1 MPVVLDLH
9 TGTCDSKNLW
19 ISSAVIVPKSKK
31 TLSEMIRPG
40 SNFDPSKASAG
51 VIAVRL
57 SEVNNSE
64 TVATQNLAN
73 RLRITY
79 RVTELGAETP

>member
-1 MPVVLDLH
+1 M
-9 TGTCDSKNLW
+9 
-19 ISSAVIVPKSKK
+19 PKSKK
-31 TLSEMIRPG
+31 TLSEIIRPG
-40 SNFDPSKASAG
+40 SNFEPSNASAG

-57 SEVNNSE
+57 REVNNSE

-73 RLRITY
+73 RLPITY